1 MRVARGAERQRV
13 NHVQKVVPMIHV
25 PDVRAT
31 IDWYTSI
38 GLNSSARYG
47 VMSALSWKRLT
58 TEV

>member
-1 MRVARGAERQRV
+1 ML
-13 NHVQKVVPMIHV
+13 QKVVRMIHV